1 MFKIVIGS
9 DRFKHLTQFKLS
21 EFLDHAYSL
30 GINKI
35 DTAPMYESEKMIG
48 RYLQSNPNFLVSTK
62 TKFIYKEHQSLKI
75 NENFKISLDNLKTQS
90 IECLFLHNTPP
101 SMISKIDI
109 EEIFSLKKLGL
120 IRKIGYSG
128 HNFKIKDLKLEPQL
142 DCLMVSF
149 NALDVS
155 DEHLIQQS
163 KKEIY
168 IKRPMAN
175 FVFKPSL
182 IKDIKFGIK
191 SVLKS
196 KKPIDTQSYKF
207 RFDKIQSS
215 KKSFNENLEFYLKFI
230 TLFHPEANYV
240 FGVSSI
246 KHLNQIV
253 NTLKSLNLELNEEI
267 INYYNRVKQL
277 GLEYKWKSL
286 P

>member
-9 DRFKHLTQFKLS
+9 DRFKHLTQYKLS

-62 TKFIYKEHQSLKI
+62 TKFIYKEHQSLKV

-109 EEIFSLKKLGL
+109 EEIFTLKKLGL

-196 KKPIDTQSYKF
+196 KKPIDT
-207 RFDKIQSS
+207 
-215 KKSFNENLEFYLKFI
+215 
-230 TLFHPEANYV
+230 FHPEANYV

>member
-1 MFKIVIGS
+1 MLKIIIGS
-9 DRFKHLTQFKLS
+9 DRFKHLTQYKLS
-21 EFLDHAYSL
+21 KFLDHAYNL

-48 RYLQSNPNFLVSTK
+48 KYLQSNPNFLISTK
-62 TKFIYKEHQSLKI
+62 TTFIYKAHQSLKVS
-75 NENFKISLDNLKTQS
+75 ENFRISLENLRSQS
-90 IECLFLHNTPP
+90 IDCLFFHNTPP
-101 SMISKIDI
+101 KMISRTDIDDI
-109 EEIFSLKKLGL
+109 NYLKKTGL

-128 HNFKIKDLKLEPQL
+128 HNFKIDDLKIMPQP

-149 NALDVS
+149 NALDIS

-163 KKEIY
+163 KNEIY

-182 IKDIKFGIK
+182 IKDIKSSIRN
-191 SVLKS
+191 VLRLKNL
-196 KKPIDTQSYKF
+196 IDTQSYQF
-207 RFDKIQSS
+207 RFNKMQNR
-215 KKSFNENLEFYLKFI
+215 KKSFHENIEFYIKFI
-230 TLFHPEANYV
+230 TSLYPEANYV

-253 NTLKSLNLELNEEI
+253 KTVNLLNFELSEDI
-267 INYYNRVKQL
+267 INYHSRLKQL
-277 GLEYKWKSL
+277 NKEFNWKSL